1 MANSIS
7 VDEMKKI
14 DRSNTLDV
22 LLSFPD
28 MVRKAYDLPRPQL
41 RIPKPESILVLGMGG
56 SAIGGDLLSA
66 WMMEKKGPQVLV
78 NRDYDIPS
86 YIGPKTLVFA
96 VSYSGNTEE
105 TLSAYEQA
113 KKRGCTIVTVSSG
126 GKLAEMGDKKTH
138 VALPKGLQPRAAVA
152 YMLMP
157 VLGVLQDMGVMS
169 SKAEVDEA
177 EEMLRGLMREIGPG
191 TQPPANPAMSLAF
204 DFKDTFPMI
213 FSGPFLAPVAKRW
226 RTQLNENSKILA
238 REDVLPELDHND
250 LVAWAEDP
258 MASKC
263 TVVLLRDSLEHPR
276 VSKRMGL
283 TRKLGWDRAKAV
295 REVHTKGKGALARL
309 LTALVVGDF
318 ASFYLAML
326 RGADPT
332 PVQVIERLKKE
343 LAG

>member
-1 MANSIS
+1 MANSIPI
-7 VDEMKKI
+7 DGIKKI

-28 MVRKAYDLPRPQL
+28 MVRKAYDLARPEMK
-41 RIPKPESILVLGMGG
+41 IGKPENILVLGMGG

-66 WMMEKKGPQVLV
+66 WMLEKKGPQVIV

-86 YIGPKTLVFA
+86 FIGPKTLAFA

-105 TLSAYEQA
+105 TLSAFEQA
-113 KKRGCTIVTVSSG
+113 KKRGCTLVTVSSG
-126 GKLAEMGDKKTH
+126 GKLEESGDKKRH
-138 VALPKGLQPRAAVA
+138 ISLPKGLQPRAAVA

-169 SKAEVDEA
+169 SRGEVDEA
-177 EEMLRGLMREIGPG
+177 VEMLKGQMRELGPG

-204 DFKDTFPMI
+204 DLMDAFPMV
-213 FSGPFLAPVAKRW
+213 FSGPFLGPVAKRW
-226 RTQLNENSKILA
+226 RTQLNENAKILA
-238 REDVLPELDHND
+238 REDMLPELDHND

-258 MASKC
+258 MATRC
-263 TVVLLRDSLEHPR
+263 AVVLLRDSGEHPR
-276 VSKRMGL
+276 ISKRMAL
-283 TRKLGWDRAKAV
+283 TRKLGWDRAKVV
-295 REVHTKGKGALARL
+295 REVQSKGKGALARL
-309 LTALVVGDF
+309 MTSLVVGDF